1 MRGRK
6 KVMEMVIELLLLLN
20 YIFCKL
26 DTWLRVQLTTLPKTQ
41 GCVFPI
47 YKKQVRGYSVN
58 YCVCNLSLVS
68 TQDWLA

>member
-47 YKKQVRGYSVN
+47 YKKQVRGYS
-58 YCVCNLSLVS
+58 C
-68 TQDWLA
+68 